1 MNTYDLLTPMTR
13 AGGMTQT
20 SMADMALTVGA
31 NEEQIVVVVASAIAV
46 LTRKWSNKLEA
57 TFATISAPI

>member
-1 MNTYDLLTPMTR
+1 
-13 AGGMTQT
+13 MTQT